1 MYLYRDPYQEGI
13 MKLLKVKAK
22 GFKNCMDDF
31 EIDFVAKSKKTSEDI
46 EYELNEIAE
55 GLYVYNTVGVV
66 GKNASGKTT
75 TLELLDWCY
84 DILGTFSLSERG
96 NCYDGIS
103 LEMIFYEE
111 GYIYRYITD
120 LKNSDSLQD
129 KAAFKN
135 QRLYGKK
142 YYKSKVRKIFED
154 DWDNLTIFRSE
165 IPEEISMVFAVLK
178 KSKFRA
184 FYYSDSLDSEMIY
197 SMTFKLMKLA
207 NLDQNILIKVLKI
220 FDENVGNIRQI
231 DENNYSL
238 EYQGQTSKLSVQE
251 LYRFLSSGTTKGL
264 ILYIVAIISLKM
276 GFDLIVDEI
285 ENHFHKTLVD
295 NLIMLYKDKKVNR
308 NNATLYFSTHYCE
321 LLDLFNRSDNI
332 FITHSRGKIEI
343 ENMYETYGLRT
354 ELLKSKKFYQ
364 NAFDTAVNYEA
375 LMDLKRELMN

>member
-1 MYLYRDPYQEGI
+1 

-22 GFKNCMDDF
+22 GFKNCVDDF

-84 DILGTFSLSERG
+84 DILGTFSLAERG
-96 NCYDGIS
+96 NCYDGVF

-111 GYIYRYITD
+111 GYLYKYTTD

-129 KAAFKN
+129 KAAFQN
-135 QRLYGKK
+135 QKLYKKK
-142 YYKSKVRKIFED
+142 YYKSNVRKIFED
-154 DWDNLTIFRSE
+154 DWESLARIE
-165 IPEEISMVFAVLK
+165 PEVPDEISIVFAVLK
-178 KSKFRA
+178 KTRFRA
-184 FYYSDSLDSEMIY
+184 LYYSDSLDCEMIY
-197 SMTFKLMKLA
+197 SMTFRLMKLA
-207 NLDQNILIKVLKI
+207 NLDQKILIKVLKI
-220 FDENVGNIRQI
+220 FDENVGNIKQI

-238 EYQGQTSKLSVQE
+238 EYQGKTNKLSVQE
-251 LYRFLSSGTTKGL
+251 LYNFLSSGTTKGL

-295 NLIMLYKDKKVNR
+295 NLIMLFKDKKVNR

-321 LLDLFNRSDNI
+321 LLDIFNRSDNI

-343 ENMYETYGLRT
+343 ENMYQKYGLRT

-375 LMDLKRELMN
+375 LMELKKELMN